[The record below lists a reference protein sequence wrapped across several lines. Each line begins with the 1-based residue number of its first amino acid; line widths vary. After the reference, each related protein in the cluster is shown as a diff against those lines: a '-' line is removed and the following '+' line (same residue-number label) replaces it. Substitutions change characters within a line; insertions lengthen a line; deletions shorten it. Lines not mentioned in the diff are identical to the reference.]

1 MGLGLGIILM
11 VAGAV
16 MYFAVTATV
25 SGVDISTIGLIFMGA
40 GALTL
45 ILGLVMNAQRTNTSH
60 EVTER
65 RQERRRPPYDE

>member
-1 MGLGLGIILM
+1 
-11 VAGAV
+11 

-65 RQERRRPPYDE
+65 RHERRRPPYDE